1 MMSSFRSGS
10 SSMSLSSLPTGS
22 RRARISGGSSRSVRM
37 SRSSGSVA
45 AGFDLSSALG
55 GGGGS
60 YGSVAVA
67 VSDKVTMQ
75 NLNDRLASYLEKV
88 RFLESANAKLE
99 LQIREWYAK
108 QTPTVR
114 DYSRYE
120 GVIADLR
127 LKISAAT
134 QNNTMLLLQLDNA
147 KLAVDDFKIKFESEL
162 EVRRLVEMDIAN
174 LRKVLDELTMVR
186 SDLEMRVEGLK
197 EELVYMRKNHT
208 EELDALR
215 GVISSVNVEVDAVP
229 QVDLSKILAE
239 IRSQYEGIADKSRL
253 EIETWFKTKSEDLQK
268 QVVTSTTILQ
278 TTRSEITELSR
289 TLQTLQ
295 IELQAQLSQKSAL
308 EGQLAETE
316 SHYSLQL
323 SQLQV
328 MVNNLEAELSQMI
341 VEIERQ
347 STEYQVLLDIKTR
360 LELEIAEYRRLLDGD
375 YVKQTVVQKVV
386 IQEEV
391 KPQPIITQ
399 RRRVVIEELVDG
411 VVVSRSE
418 DVDVET
424 VK

>member
-1 MMSSFRSGS
+1 
-10 SSMSLSSLPTGS
+10 
-22 RRARISGGSSRSVRM
+22 M

-55 GGGGS
+55 GGGGN
-60 YGSVAVA
+60 YGSVAVT

-114 DYSRYE
+114 DNSKYE
-120 GVIADLR
+120 AIIADLR

-134 QNNTMLLLQLDNA
+134 NSNTLLLVQIDNA
-147 KLAVDDFKIKFESEL
+147 KLAVDDFKMKFDNEL
-162 EVRRLVEMDIAN
+162 EVRRMVEADIAK

-186 SDLEMRVEGLK
+186 SDLEMTVESLK
-197 EELVYMRKNHT
+197 EELVYMKKNHT

-215 GVISSVNVEVDAVP
+215 GVISSVNVEVDAGP
-229 QVDLSKILAE
+229 QVDLTKILDE
-239 IRSQYEGIADKSRL
+239 IRCQYEGITDKNRL
-253 EIETWFKTKSEDLQK
+253 EIETWFTTKSEGLK
-268 QVVTSTTILQ
+268 TQVATSTATLQ
-278 TTRSEITELSR
+278 TSRSEITELSR
-289 TLQTLQ
+289 TLQALQ
-295 IELQAQLSQKSAL
+295 IELQAQLSLKSAL
-308 EGQLAETE
+308 EGQLADTE
-316 SHYSLQL
+316 SSYSLQM

-328 MVNNLEAELSQMI
+328 MVNTLETKLSQMI
-341 VEIERQ
+341 AEIEKQ
-347 STEYQVLLDIKTR
+347 SLEYQILLDIKTR
-360 LELEIAEYRRLLDGD
+360 LELEIAEYRRLLDGE
-375 YVKQTVVQKVV
+375 YVKQTVVQEEIKSQPVV
-386 IQEEV
+386 
-391 KPQPIITQ
+391 TQ

-424 VK
+424 VNK